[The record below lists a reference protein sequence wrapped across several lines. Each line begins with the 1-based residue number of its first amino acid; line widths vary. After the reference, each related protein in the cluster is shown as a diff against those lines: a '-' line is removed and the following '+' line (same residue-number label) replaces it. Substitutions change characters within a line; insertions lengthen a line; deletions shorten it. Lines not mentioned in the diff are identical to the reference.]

1 MAKEPDINLLKAGD
15 KEAFRQLIE
24 SYQHKVVNTAFGFT
38 HNRQDAEDVA
48 QEVFLYVYRSL
59 TGFKEKSLLST
70 WIYRIT
76 VNKALD
82 YIKARQRKKRNA
94 GTLDLSYDDAFD
106 VSRKEE
112 NPEQQMLDKEGL
124 RLLYEAINTLP
135 DKQKKALILSKQEGL
150 SNDEV
155 AAVLKTTRSAV
166 EALIHRAK
174 QQLSKELE
182 RIERR

>member
-1 MAKEPDINLLKAGD
+1 MV
-15 KEAFRQLIE
+15 FRQLVE
-24 SYQHKVVNTAFGFT
+24 AYQHRVVNTAFGFT
-38 HNRQDAEDVA
+38 HNLQDAEDVA
-48 QEVFLYVYRSL
+48 QEVFLYVYRSIA
-59 TGFKEKSLLST
+59 GFKEKSLLST

-82 YIKARQRKKRNA
+82 YIKTRQRKKRNA
-94 GTLDLSYDDAFD
+94 GTPDLSYDEALNMGE
-106 VSRKEE
+106 STA
-112 NPEQQMLDKEGL
+112 NPEQQMLDNEGL

-135 DKQKKALILSKQEGL
+135 EKQKKALILSKQEGL

-166 EALIHRAK
+166 ETLIHRAK
-174 QQLSKELE
+174 QQLRKELE